1 MLSHFILQ
9 PPEELEVKLF
19 EAVAVWGDEVE
30 AAVYATINLG
40 GIIITISFPWPWP
53 GLVRI
58 TGPILIHMNQGVTF
72 SSHSDIWL
80 LLYINNPS
88 TFFTQR

>member
-40 GIIITISFPWPWP
+40 GIIITISYNSWYNFVIIYHYTIK
-53 GLVRI
+53 VR
-58 TGPILIHMNQGVTF
+58 L
-72 SSHSDIWL
+72 
-80 LLYINNPS
+80 
-88 TFFTQR
+88 